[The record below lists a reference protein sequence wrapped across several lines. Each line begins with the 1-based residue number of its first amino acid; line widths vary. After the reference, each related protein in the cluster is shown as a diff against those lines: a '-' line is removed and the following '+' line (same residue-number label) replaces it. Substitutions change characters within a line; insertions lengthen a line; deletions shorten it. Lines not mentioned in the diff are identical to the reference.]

1 MYISTATGEPQFFG
15 SHLEQ
20 DYEIDFDAISKV
32 NYQAGT
38 ATRYLFRL
46 TASVVVTTRNPHFV
60 EVE

>member
-1 MYISTATGEPQFFG
+1 MYISKATGEPQFFG

-20 DYEIDFDAISKV
+20 DHEIEFDAISKF
-32 NYQAGT
+32 NCQAGT

-46 TASVVVTTRNPHFV
+46 TANVVVTTRNPHFV